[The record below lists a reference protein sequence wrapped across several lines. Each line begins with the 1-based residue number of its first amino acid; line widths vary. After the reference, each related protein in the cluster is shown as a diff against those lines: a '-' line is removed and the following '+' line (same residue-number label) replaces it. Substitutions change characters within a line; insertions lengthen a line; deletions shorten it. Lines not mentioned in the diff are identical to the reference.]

1 MYVAFEGIDCVGK
14 STQISLLK
22 KIYKE
27 AIFTLEPGGTNLG
40 KSLRDILLH
49 QNLNLKKRA
58 EILLFLADR
67 AQHYEEIIYPNKNKL
82 IISDRSFIS
91 GMAYAV
97 DFDDEL
103 LFSLNSFAL
112 DHFFPQKIIFLKA
125 DANLIKQRLGE
136 KNLDI
141 IEQRG
146 IEYFLNVQN
155 KLENILLFL
164 RNKIQIEILK
174 LNANQTIEELHIKI
188 KEFLN
193 D

>member
-22 KIYKE
+22 EIYKE
-27 AIFTLEPGGTNLG
+27 AIFTLEPGGTDLG
-40 KSLRDILLH
+40 KSLRDILLY

-58 EILLFLADR
+58 EVLLFLADR
-67 AQHYEEIIYPNKNKL
+67 AQHYEEVIHPNKDKL

-112 DHFFPQKIIFLKA
+112 DHFFPKKIIFLKA
-125 DANLIKQRLGE
+125 DEKLIKQRLGE
-136 KNLDI
+136 KKQDT
-141 IEQRG
+141 IEKRG

-155 KLENILLFL
+155 KLENILFFL
-164 RNKIQIEILK
+164 KNKIQIEILQ
-174 LNANQTIEELHIKI
+174 LDANKSIEELHTKI
-188 KEFLN
+188 KDFLQ
-193 D
+193 

>member
-22 KIYKE
+22 EIYKE
-27 AIFTLEPGGTNLG
+27 AIFTLEPGGTDLG
-40 KSLRDILLH
+40 KSLRDILLY

-58 EILLFLADR
+58 EVLLFLADR
-67 AQHYEEIIYPNKNKL
+67 AQHYEEVIHPNKDKL

-112 DHFFPQKIIFLKA
+112 DHFFPKKIIFLKA
-125 DANLIKQRLGE
+125 DEKLIKQRLGE
-136 KNLDI
+136 KKQDT

-155 KLENILLFL
+155 KLENILFFL
-164 RNKIQIEILK
+164 KNKIQIEILQLDANKSIEK
-174 LNANQTIEELHIKI
+174 LHTKI
-188 KEFLN
+188 KDFLQ
-193 D
+193 

>member
-14 STQISLLK
+14 STQISLLRE
-22 KIYKE
+22 IYKE
-27 AIFTLEPGGTNLG
+27 AIFTLEPGGTDLG
-40 KSLRDILLH
+40 KSLRDILLY

-58 EILLFLADR
+58 EVLLFLADR
-67 AQHYEEIIYPNKNKL
+67 AQHYEEVIHPNKDKL

-112 DHFFPQKIIFLKA
+112 DHFFPKKIIFLKA
-125 DANLIKQRLGE
+125 NEKLIKQRLGE
-136 KNLDI
+136 KKQDT
-141 IEQRG
+141 IEKRG

-155 KLENILLFL
+155 KLENILFFL
-164 RNKIQIEILK
+164 KNKIQIEILQ
-174 LNANQTIEELHIKI
+174 LDANKSIEELHTKI
-188 KEFLN
+188 KDFLQ
-193 D
+193 